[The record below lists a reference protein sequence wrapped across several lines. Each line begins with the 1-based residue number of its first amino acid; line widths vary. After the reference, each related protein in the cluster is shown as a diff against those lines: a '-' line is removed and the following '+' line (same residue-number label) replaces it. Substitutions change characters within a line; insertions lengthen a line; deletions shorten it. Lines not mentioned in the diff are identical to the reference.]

1 MRLDV
6 TFLIPEYP
14 EENPIPLPMEE
25 VISGSEWDRLAWE
38 EGVRHDMGADDP
50 DRELPC

>member
-6 TFLIPEYP
+6 TFLIPDFAEY
-14 EENPIPLPMEE
+14 EETPLPMEE
-25 VISGSEWDRLAWE
+25 VIKGSEWDRLAWE

-50 DRELPC
+50 ERELPY